1 MTLILTEVQDHI
13 ATIIFNNP
21 AKRNALSKAL
31 VTEVITALAR
41 FRNQK
46 ARAVILRAL
55 PGAQVWSAGAD
66 ITEFPQPG
74 EDPLPYYGHIE
85 RLIRAIQHFPAPVI
99 AMIEGS
105 VWGGACELALVCD
118 ILIGTETAS
127 FAITPAKIGVPY
139 NPVGILHFINMVG
152 MALVKEMFFTAQ
164 PITARRALAVGLLNH
179 LVPAAELESFTY
191 KMAQGITRNSPLS
204 ISVIK
209 EQLRLLGNAMPLSP
223 ETFERIQGLRE
234 KVYHSKD
241 YLEGQQAFL
250 QKRPPEFIGE

>member
-1 MTLILTEVQDHI
+1 MTLILTEVQEHI
-13 ATIIFNNP
+13 ATITLNNP

-31 VTEVITALAR
+31 VTEVIAAFAR
-41 FRNQK
+41 FRNHK
-46 ARAVILRAL
+46 ARVVILRA
-55 PGAQVWSAGAD
+55 PAGAQVWSAGAD

-85 RLIRAIQHFPAPVI
+85 RLIRAIQHSPAPVI

-118 ILIGTETAS
+118 ILIGTDTTS

-139 NPVGILHFINMVG
+139 NPGGILHFINMVG

-164 PITARRALAVGLLNH
+164 PITAQRALAVGLLNH
-179 LVPAAELESFTY
+179 LVPAADLESFTY
-191 KMAQGITRNSPLS
+191 RMAQGITRNSPLS

-209 EQLRLLGNAMPLSP
+209 EQLRLLGNALPLSP

-241 YLEGQQAFL
+241 FLEGQQAFL